1 MKSTNKKLFE
11 IDLENTD
18 VSDIDTQELSE
29 YLCCLAL
36 GITDKADLSY
46 PDPNKPDSVNI
57 EKIKDFDKLRNEVEK
72 GLYHL
77 KLCAENKHNH
87 DYFRALIKVLNKI
100 MDFDY
105 KDADI

>member
-1 MKSTNKKLFE
+1 MESKNKKLFG

-36 GITDKADLSY
+36 GITDKADLC
-46 PDPNKPDSVNI
+46 DIPDSVGT
-57 EKIKDFDKLRNEVEK
+57 EKMNDFDKLNEQVEL
-72 GLYHL
+72 GLYYL
-77 KLCAENKHNH
+77 KACAENEYNN
-87 DYFRALIKVLNKI
+87 DYFRALIRVINKI

-105 KDADI
+105 KNADI